1 MKSKTRAG
9 SDAPVLHLRREELA
23 RLLAATQ
30 KRGVRDHLLLALSYR
45 LGLRASE
52 AIGLQVKDV
61 DARTGEVAVS
71 GLKGGLARRY
81 ALPRDLVP
89 LVRRWLKERGPSAG
103 AFFTGRQGDQ
113 LSRQRLWQVV
123 KAAAADAGLP
133 SWVRFHTL
141 RHSVG
146 VHMVDARMPLESVK
160 DLLRHRS
167 IRSTEVYAAT
177 SLERREGYLREMDR
191 SPEIVKVR

>member
-1 MKSKTRAG
+1 M
-9 SDAPVLHLRREELA
+9 
-23 RLLAATQ
+23 
-30 KRGVRDHLLLALSYR
+30 
-45 LGLRASE
+45 RASE
-52 AIGLQVKDV
+52 AIGLQAADV
-61 DARTGEVAVS
+61 DAQAGEVAVCA
-71 GLKGGLARRY
+71 LKGGLTRRY

-89 LVRRWLKERGPSAG
+89 LVRRWMKERGPQAG
-103 AFFTGRQGDQ
+103 AFFTGRQGDH

-123 KAAAADAGLP
+123 KTTAADAGLP
-133 SWVRFHTL
+133 SWVRFHSL

-177 SLERREGYLREMDR
+177 SLERRDGYLREMER
-191 SPEIVKVR
+191 APEIVKVR